1 MKLPPLPKWSNATDD
16 IDSNDLLRRAE
27 NHERSLLP
35 TDIVF
40 PHTGQIWE
48 TVRDCDVHVR
58 KWIIGP
64 KVFRI
69 VGKFVETEQVPVLW
83 LDTRLRQ
90 GERVRILTLDHP
102 KPLEI
107 RFQPVRY
114 SELHES
120 IAPDSLSYYL
130 WLRIARTRSVL
141 PSFKQEAG
149 YFTELFRLIED
160 VD

>member
-1 MKLPPLPKWSNATDD
+1 MELPPHPKWNNATDD

-27 NHERSLLP
+27 DHERSLLP
-35 TDIVF
+35 TGIVF
-40 PHTGQIWE
+40 PHTGRIWE
-48 TVRDCDVHVR
+48 VRDCDVYVR

-64 KVFRI
+64 KRFRI
-69 VGKFVETEQVPVLW
+69 VGTFVETEQVPVLW

-90 GERVRILTLDHP
+90 DKRVRILTLDHP

-120 IAPDSLSYYL
+120 IAPDSLGYYL
-130 WLRIARTRSVL
+130 WLSIAAARSLL
-141 PSFKQEAG
+141 PSFKQQAG